1 MKKSNLVIAVAMG
14 LLLTSG
20 AFAANEDLA
29 VVNQAKEMIN
39 NKQYKECEE
48 MLDKAV
54 TTYPD
59 SLRIKNAL
67 GQAKYQNGKL
77 SEASSIFSQV
87 LGKDPENAYAKTML
101 EKIRKDKLAQAS
113 PVVGASDANASE
125 DLSNVDFS
133 SSKKSAAT
141 GAVAFNVSNELSK
154 EEQEALAKK
163 CYEEMIALDKWATSD
178 FVRLHTQVIEKC
190 PLTDKAQE
198 SCWRLSNLY
207 MLGVEPAEY
216 DNAIAVLE
224 HLLKQ
229 YPDTPLMPDAK
240 NRMLVV
246 CQKIGDYTKVIK
258 LYEELWQKD
267 PEPDTKTY
275 MIRALEYG
283 NALAEAGKNEEAAKW
298 YNKVLEKDEG
308 KNALEARAARKKLE
322 SL

>member
-29 VVNQAKEMIN
+29 VVNQAKELIN
-39 NKQYKECEE
+39 QKKYKECEE
-48 MLDKAV
+48 LLDKAV
-54 TTYPD
+54 VTYPD

-87 LGKDPENAYAKTML
+87 LGKDSENTYAKTML
-101 EKIRKDKLAQAS
+101 EKIRKEKLAQAS
-113 PVVGASDANASE
+113 PVSVAQNETDTE
-125 DLSNVDFS
+125 DFS
-133 SSKKSAAT
+133 NEDFSGSKKASSGTAT
-141 GAVAFNVSNELSK
+141 FNVSNELPQA
-154 EEQEALAKK
+154 EQEALAKK
-163 CYEEMIALDKWATSD
+163 CYDEMVSLDKWATAD
-178 FVRLHTQVIEKC
+178 FIRLHTQVIEKC
-190 PLTDKAQE
+190 PLTDRAQE

-216 DNAIAVLE
+216 ENAIAVLE

-283 NALAEAGKNEEAAKW
+283 NALAEAGKTEEATKW

>member
-54 TTYPD
+54 ATYPD

-113 PVVGASDANASE
+113 PVAGASDANASE

-133 SSKKSAAT
+133 SSKKAST
-141 GAVAFNVSNELSK
+141 GSVAFNVSNELSK

-163 CYEEMIALDKWATSD
+163 CYEEMIALDKWATAD

-322 SL
+322 AM